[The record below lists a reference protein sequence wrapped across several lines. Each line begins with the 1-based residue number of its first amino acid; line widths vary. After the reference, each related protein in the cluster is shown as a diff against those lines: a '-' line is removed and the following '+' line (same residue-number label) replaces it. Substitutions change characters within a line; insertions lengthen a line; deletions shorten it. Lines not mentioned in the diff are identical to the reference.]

1 MNIIATTW
9 LIPQSG
15 IGVTRQDICIW
26 NTEVYKENA
35 PNTIWRMTN
44 NHFLAREKGFLS
56 SLKVPDEMCGT

>member
-1 MNIIATTW
+1 MEIIATTL

-15 IGVTRQDICIW
+15 IGVTRQNICVW

-44 NHFLAREKGFLS
+44 NHFLAREKGFYHH
-56 SLKVPDEMCGT
+56 